1 MIAVGELFQ
10 FPLPGQKHLVTE
22 KMAIE
27 IFSYL
32 ETLQRRCKHEKDR
45 LVSPYILM
53 AAFKLY
59 TQQNKI
65 ESTFYMDQAMAICY

>member
-1 MIAVGELFQ
+1 
-10 FPLPGQKHLVTE
+10 
-22 KMAIE
+22 MAIE
-27 IFSYL
+27 VFSYL
-32 ETLQRRCKHEKDR
+32 ETLQRRCKHEKER

-65 ESTFYMDQAMAICY
+65 ESTFYMDQAMAISY